1 MKALL
6 TGSIANTKQL
16 IQCRPNSMFI
26 AAEDCI
32 TLIRLFSNDSGKKV
46 VVLNN
51 YVHVRRINGDTLSK
65 TINEKN

>member
-1 MKALL
+1 
-6 TGSIANTKQL
+6 
-16 IQCRPNSMFI
+16 MFI